1 MGDSS
6 GGREREMRERDWD
19 RERLLMSD
27 TKEAHRS
34 VGLKT
39 AGQNTN
45 HLFLQC
51 LLTELPVPHEV

>member
-27 TKEAHRS
+27 TKETGHRS
-34 VGLKT
+34 SKGL
-39 AGQNTN
+39 AREEFYND
-45 HLFLQC
+45 FI
-51 LLTELPVPHEV
+51 